1 MLVNQQSKVNKENQ
15 NPLLIVNQQEQLKL
29 KGILPK
35 NHFNQEITNRY
46 QSTVSCYQQSLTKC
60 PSSTSLQEQIERI
73 VEKLKQ
79 KQQKETVQHNVDLNK
94 YSIDEMIDILKNDR
108 LLHIRSLQ
116 LQPSSNKDRQNSPK
130 TVFPPLQLKQNF
142 QSFETTKSSENETTT
157 HKFSLKPQFNQL
169 PKPKPIQ
176 KKESKDIIKPPEET
190 RKKRTISLVIDPPPK
205 KLTKK
210 DRIQM
215 ALQNTHRIIQLCSQF
230 NINNIT
236 NEELH
241 QLIKTEGFKLQFEY
255 LVQFSNNNDLDCR
268 AQLQNFMNSQIKKYK
283 DLRNAEL
290 EHQLQKENFNN
301 ALEVCLTK
309 LKSKF

>member
-1 MLVNQQSKVNKENQ
+1 MLVNQQSKVNKENL

-29 KGILPK
+29 NGILPK
-35 NHFNQEITNRY
+35 NHFNQGITNRY
-46 QSTVSCYQQSLTKC
+46 QSTVSCYQQSLTKS
-60 PSSTSLQEQIERI
+60 PSSTTLQEQIERI

-79 KQQKETVQHNVDLNK
+79 KQEKETLQQNVDINK

-116 LQPSSNKDRQNSPK
+116 IQPSSNKNRQNSPK
-130 TVFPPLQLKQNF
+130 TIFPPLQLKQNF

-157 HKFSLKPQFNQL
+157 HKFSLKPQFHQL

-176 KKESKDIIKPPEET
+176 KKESKDIIKPPEES

-205 KLTKK
+205 K
-210 DRIQM
+210 IQM
-215 ALQNTHRIIQLCSQF
+215 ALQNTHRIVQLCSQF

-241 QLIKTEGFKLQFEY
+241 QLIKTEGFKLQFEC
-255 LVQFSNNNDLDCR
+255 LVQFSNNNNLDCR
-268 AQLQNFMNSQIKKYK
+268 AQLQNFMTSQIKKYK

-301 ALEVCLTK
+301 TLEVCLTK